1 MSLKMQS
8 PVLGLLLLSMG
19 FALPV
24 CAQSPAQTT
33 SGGSSD
39 AVVATV
45 GDRTLR
51 MSDIEK
57 HWQQQDPASFSRMR
71 QQVYDV
77 NRRVLDDLIGEV
89 LLQNEA
95 KKRNVTVEQLLAA
108 ETPKRL
114 PAVTEDQI
122 KDLYEQSRERTQGMS
137 FDALRPA
144 IVSYLEQ
151 QRPVEARKRYVEEL
165 RKASGNVAITLD
177 VPRTAIKVLP
187 NDPVT
192 GPASASIEIIEF
204 SDFQCP
210 YCKRVVPVLK
220 QVMAKYG
227 DRVKLV
233 WKDFPLPTHADARPA
248 AEAALCAND
257 QGKFW
262 AYHDKLFDNQNELT
276 VANLKAWA
284 AELGMNATAF
294 NACVDKGTHRQLV
307 EQDQEEGS
315 RYGVSSTP
323 TVYINGR
330 AIVGAM
336 PLETYETIIQ
346 EELARK

>member
-1 MSLKMQS
+1 MSVKMQG
-8 PVLGLLLLSMG
+8 PMLGVLLFSMG

-24 CAQSPAQTT
+24 CAQSPAQTP
-33 SGGSSD
+33 SGASD
-39 AVVATV
+39 VVVATV
-45 GDRTLR
+45 GDRTIR
-51 MSDIEK
+51 MSDIDQ
-57 HWQQQDPASFSRMR
+57 HWQKQDPASFARMR

-95 KKRNVTVEQLLAA
+95 KKRSVTVDQLLSA

-114 PAVTEDQI
+114 QPVTEVQI
-122 KDLYEQSRERTQGMS
+122 KELYEQSRERTQGMS
-137 FDALRPA
+137 LDALRPA

-151 QRPVEARKRYVEEL
+151 QRPVEARRRFIEEL
-165 RKASGNVAITLD
+165 RKASGDVAIKLD

-187 NDPVT
+187 NDPVSGT
-192 GPASASIEIIEF
+192 ASAKVEIVEF

-210 YCKRVVPVLK
+210 YCQRVAPVLK
-220 QVMAKYG
+220 QLMAKYG

-233 WKDFPLPTHADARPA
+233 WKDFPLPSHPDARPA

-262 AYHDKLFDNQNELT
+262 AYHDKLFDNQSELT
-276 VANLKAWA
+276 VVNLKEWA
-284 AELGMNATAF
+284 VQLGMNAATF
-294 NACVDKGTHRQLV
+294 NACFDKGTHRQLV
-307 EQDQEEGS
+307 EEDQEEGS

-330 AIVGAM
+330 AVVGAM
-336 PLETYETIIQ
+336 PLETYEAIIQ
-346 EELARK
+346 EELARQ

>member
-1 MSLKMQS
+1 MHFKMKV
-8 PVLGLLLLSMG
+8 PMLAVVLFSMIV
-19 FALPV
+19 ALPV
-24 CAQSPAQTT
+24 CAQSPAQT
-33 SGGSSD
+33 SSSATD
-39 AVVATV
+39 VVVATV
-45 GDRTLR
+45 GDRTLK
-51 MSDIEK
+51 MSDIEQ
-57 HWQQQDPASFSRMR
+57 HWQKQDAASFARMR
-71 QQVYDV
+71 QQVYDL

-95 KKRNVTVEQLLAA
+95 KKRNQTVDQLLAA

-114 PAVTEDQI
+114 QPVTEEQI
-122 KDLYEQSRERTQGMS
+122 KELYEQSRERTQGMS

-151 QRPVEARKRYVEEL
+151 QRPVEARRRFIEEL
-165 RKASGNVAITLD
+165 RKASSDIAIKLE
-177 VPRTAIKVLP
+177 VPRSSITVLP

-192 GPASASIEIIEF
+192 GAASAKVEIVEF

-210 YCKRVVPVLK
+210 YCKRVAPVLK
-220 QVMAKYG
+220 QLMTKYG

-233 WKDFPLPTHADARPA
+233 WKDFPLPNHPDARPA

-276 VANLKAWA
+276 ASNLKEWA
-284 AELGMNATAF
+284 AQLGMNAATF
-294 NACVDKGTHRQLV
+294 NACFDRGTYRQLV

-315 RYGVSSTP
+315 RWGVSSTP

-330 AIVGAM
+330 AVVGAM
-336 PLETYETIIQ
+336 PIETYETIIQ
-346 EELARK
+346 EELARR

>member
-1 MSLKMQS
+1 MSLKMQG
-8 PVLGLLLLSMG
+8 PVLGVLLISMG
-19 FALPV
+19 LALPV

-39 AVVATV
+39 TVVATV

-57 HWQQQDPASFSRMR
+57 HWQQQDPASFERMR

-77 NRRVLDDLIGEV
+77 NRRVLDDLIGVV

-114 PAVTEDQI
+114 QPVTEDQI
-122 KDLYEQSRERTQGMS
+122 KDLYEQSRERTQGMT

-151 QRPVEARKRYVEEL
+151 QRPVEARKRYIEEL
-165 RKASGNVAITLD
+165 RKASSDVAIRLD
-177 VPRTAIKVLP
+177 VPRTVIKVLP
-187 NDPVT
+187 NDPIT
-192 GPASASIEIIEF
+192 GPASASIEIVEF

-210 YCKRVVPVLK
+210 YCKRVAPVLK
-220 QVMAKYG
+220 QVAAKYG

-233 WKDFPLPTHADARPA
+233 WKDFPLPNHADARPA

-276 VANLKAWA
+276 AANLKAWA
-284 AELGMNATAF
+284 AQLGMNATTF
-294 NACVDKGTHRQLV
+294 NTCFDKGTHRQLV

-336 PLETYETIIQ
+336 PLETYEAIIQ

>member
-1 MSLKMQS
+1 MSVKLQGPM
-8 PVLGLLLLSMG
+8 LGFLLLSMG

-33 SGGSSD
+33 SGASD
-39 AVVATV
+39 VVVATV
-45 GDRTLR
+45 GDRTIR
-51 MSDIEK
+51 MSDIDQ
-57 HWQQQDPASFSRMR
+57 HWQKQDPASFARMR

-95 KKRNVTVEQLLAA
+95 KKRSVTVDQLLSA

-114 PAVTEDQI
+114 QPVTEDQI
-122 KDLYEQSRERTQGMS
+122 KELYEQSRERAQGMS
-137 FDALRPA
+137 LDALRPA

-151 QRPVEARKRYVEEL
+151 QRPVEARRRFIEEL
-165 RKASGNVAITLD
+165 RKASGDVAIKLD

-187 NDPVT
+187 NDPVS
-192 GPASASIEIIEF
+192 GPASARVEIVEF

-210 YCKRVVPVLK
+210 YCKNVAPVLK

-233 WKDFPLPTHADARPA
+233 WKDFPLPNHPDARPA

-262 AYHDKLFDNQNELT
+262 AYHDKLFDNQSELT
-276 VANLKAWA
+276 VVNMKAWA
-284 AELGMNATAF
+284 VQLGMNAATF
-294 NACVDKGTHRQLV
+294 NACFDKGTHRQLV
-307 EQDQEEGS
+307 EEDQEEGS

-330 AIVGAM
+330 AVVGAM
-336 PLETYETIIQ
+336 PLETYEAIIQ